1 MVYQVDSIYLKHKP
15 FTMRKLLIAL
25 IGILLLQACTKEQVI
40 AIANKTITEK
50 IQYKWRKISST
61 NPLAVGQPTRSVY
74 SAGDYLD
81 IRTDGKAYQYVLG
94 VPKPYDTIP
103 YTVSLDT
110 MKFNYYGA
118 NNALMATVNHKILMV
133 NDTLLVFLRT
143 TKYYNPSSVTN
154 PITDTL
160 KR

>member
-1 MVYQVDSIYLKHKP
+1 MAYLEDSIYLKCKLI
-15 FTMRKLLIAL
+15 TMRKLLIAL
-25 IGILLLQACTKEQVI
+25 ISIMLLQACTKEQAVAVI
-40 AIANKTITEK
+40 NKTISEK

-118 NNALMATVNHKILMV
+118 NNTLVSTVNHKILMV

-143 TKYYNPSSVTN
+143 TQYYNPSSVTN